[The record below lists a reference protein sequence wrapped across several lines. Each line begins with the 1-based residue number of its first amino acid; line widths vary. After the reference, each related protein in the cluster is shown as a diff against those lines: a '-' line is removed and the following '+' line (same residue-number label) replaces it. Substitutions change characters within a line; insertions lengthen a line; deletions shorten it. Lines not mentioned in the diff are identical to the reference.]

1 MKIPEILLVESEHRP
16 GSLARILAVIGEAGL
31 VVEHLAS
38 VRRAQNRT
46 VWEITLEMDEEADRG
61 VFERIDELP
70 NARVLGMSDRVFN
83 RHRGGKIHMVSSQD
97 IGSQQILRDLYTPGV
112 ARVCLAIRTS
122 RSWPPNTRTSRTPS
136 RL

>member
-83 RHRGGKIHMVSSQD
+83 RHRGGNANH
-97 IGSQQILRDLYTPGV
+97 
-112 ARVCLAIRTS
+112 
-122 RSWPPNTRTSRTPS
+122 
-136 RL
+136 